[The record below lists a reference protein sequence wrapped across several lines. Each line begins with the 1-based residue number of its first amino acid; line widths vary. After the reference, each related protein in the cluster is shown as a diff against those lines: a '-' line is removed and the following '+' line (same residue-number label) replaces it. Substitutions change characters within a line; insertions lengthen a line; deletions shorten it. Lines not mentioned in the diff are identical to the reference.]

1 MKNKI
6 WNITAI
12 LFMTFLFFATLETIF
27 VPAKTASADNREES
41 ETLPP
46 PQLSIASWI
55 AAGLCTT
62 AMYNLAT
69 GKPVNYFP
77 KFYFSSFL
85 Q

>member
-1 MKNKI
+1 DKI
-6 WNITAI
+6 VTQY
-12 LFMTFLFFATLETIF
+12 
-27 VPAKTASADNREES
+27 KKES
-41 ETLPP
+41 EMLPP

-77 KFYFSSFL
+77 KFYLSSL
-85 Q
+85 LP